1 MIEHAPIFRLP
12 SISCQWSPFE
22 CHRAGFMPDHVTYT
36 WLVMI
41 LLAGLAFVAS
51 RDVQLVPRGLQN
63 FFEVVLEQ
71 VQQLIDDVIGPQGR
85 PYLPLIATLGLFIL
99 TSNLLSLVPGANG
112 PTTNLNTTA
121 ACALVVF
128 FAYHW
133 IGVRKQGALTYLA
146 HFAGPVPL
154 AIKPL
159 MFIIEIISHLA
170 RPLSLTLR
178 LFGNMVGGHIL
189 LAIVFFLMG
198 LQGLIGWALSG
209 SPLGAVIGGVGGVV
223 TIVFTVGFL
232 YPLKI
237 LVSFLQ
243 AFIFVMLTMLYI
255 SGAIEEAEHHGGEHQ
270 AAHH

>member
-1 MIEHAPIFRLP
+1 MEVIEHPPIFRLP
-12 SISCQWSPFE
+12 GI
-22 CHRAGFMPDHVTYT
+22 PDHVTYT

-41 LLAGLAFVAS
+41 ILAGLAFAAS
-51 RDVQLVPRGLQN
+51 RNVALVPRGLQN

-71 VQQLIDDVIGPQGR
+71 FQQLIDDVIGPEGR
-85 PYLPLIATLGLFIL
+85 RYLPLIATLGLFIL
-99 TSNLLSLVPGANG
+99 TGNLLSLVPGMNG

-128 FAYHW
+128 FSYHY
-133 IGVRKQGALTYLA
+133 IGVRKQGALTYLK
-146 HFAGPVPL
+146 HFTGPVPL
-154 AIKPL
+154 ALKPL
-159 MFIIEIISHLA
+159 MFVIEIISHLA

-189 LAIVFFLMG
+189 LAIIFFLMG

-209 SPLGAVIGGVGGVV
+209 SAIGAVVGGIGGLVMV
-223 TIVFTVGFL
+223 VFTVGFL

-255 SGAIEEAEHHGGEHQ
+255 AGAIEEAEPHGGEHHP
-270 AAHH
+270 APH

>member
-1 MIEHAPIFRLP
+1 VDVIEHPPIFRLP
-12 SISCQWSPFE
+12 GI
-22 CHRAGFMPDHVTYT
+22 PDHVTYT
-36 WLVMI
+36 WVVMI
-41 LLAGLAFVAS
+41 ILAGLAFAAS
-51 RDVQLVPRGLQN
+51 RNVALVPRGLQN

-71 VQQLIDDVIGPQGR
+71 FQQMVDDVIGPEGR
-85 PYLPLIATLGLFIL
+85 RFLPLIATLGLFIL
-99 TSNLLSLVPGANG
+99 TGNLLSLVPGMTG

-121 ACALVVF
+121 ACALIVF
-128 FAYHW
+128 VSYHY
-133 IGVRKQGALTYLA
+133 IGVRKQGALTYLK
-146 HFAGPVPL
+146 HFTGPVPL
-154 AIKPL
+154 ALKPV
-159 MFIIEIISHLA
+159 MFVIEIISHLA

-189 LAIVFFLMG
+189 LAIIFFLMG

-209 SPLGAVIGGVGGVV
+209 SALGAVVGGIGGLVMV
-223 TIVFTVGFL
+223 VFTVGFL

-270 AAHH
+270 PAHH

>member
-1 MIEHAPIFRLP
+1 MNVIEHPPIVQLP
-12 SISCQWSPFE
+12 GI
-22 CHRAGFMPDHVTYT
+22 PDHVTYT

-41 LLAGLAFVAS
+41 LLAGLAFAAS
-51 RDVQLVPRGLQN
+51 RNVALVPRGLQN
-63 FFEVVLEQ
+63 VFEVVLEQ
-71 VQQLIDDVIGPQGR
+71 FQQLIDDVIGHAGR

-99 TSNLLSLVPGANG
+99 VGNLLGLVPGMNG

-133 IGVRKQGALTYLA
+133 IGVRKQGALTYLK
-146 HFAGPVPL
+146 HFTGPVPL
-154 AIKPL
+154 LLKPL
-159 MFIIEIISHLA
+159 MFVIEVISHLA

-178 LFGNMVGGHIL
+178 LFGNMFGGHIL
-189 LAIVFFLMG
+189 LAIIFFLMG
-198 LQGLIGWALSG
+198 LDGLLGWALSG
-209 SPLGAVIGGVGGVV
+209 SPIGAVVGGIGGLVM
-223 TIVFTVGFL
+223 IVFTVGFL

-255 SGAIEEAEHHGGEHQ
+255 SGAVEDTEHHGGEPHP
-270 AAHH
+270 AHH

>member
-1 MIEHAPIFRLP
+1 MDVIEHPPIFRLP
-12 SISCQWSPFE
+12 GI
-22 CHRAGFMPDHVTYT
+22 PDHVTYT

-41 LLAGLAFVAS
+41 ILAGVAFVAS
-51 RDVQLVPRGLQN
+51 RNVALVPRGVQN
-63 FFEVVLEQ
+63 FLEVVLEQ
-71 VQQLIDDVIGPQGR
+71 FLQMIDEVMGHEGR

-99 TSNLLSLVPGANG
+99 VGNLMGLVPGMNG

-133 IGVRKQGALTYLA
+133 IGVRKHGAVTYLK
-146 HFAGPVPL
+146 HFMGPVPL
-154 AIKPL
+154 ALKPL
-159 MFIIEIISHLA
+159 MFVIEIISHLA

-189 LAIVFFLMG
+189 LAIIFFLMG

-209 SPLGAVIGGVGGVV
+209 SGIGAVVGGIGGAVM
-223 TIVFTVGFL
+223 IAFTVGFL

-243 AFIFVMLTMLYI
+243 AFIFCMLTMLYI
-255 SGAIEEAEHHGGEHQ
+255 SGAVEEAEHHGGEHQ
-270 AAHH
+270 PAHH